1 MIEVTLGD
9 IVKDLDKLIIRLSEF
24 EESEALNIWELCE
37 QLDLVSTAIKK
48 TID

>member
-1 MIEVTLGD
+1 MIEVTLSD
-9 IVKDLDKLIIRLSEF
+9 IVKDLDKLIIRLREF

>member
-24 EESEALNIWELCE
+24 QESEALNIWELCE